1 MKRLYRFLVNLRFG
15 FPEVDVTL
23 NGLEM
28 IQVICLCAVIGA
40 AYFLVKYILG
50 VIL

>member
-1 MKRLYRFLVNLRFG
+1 MKKVVGFLKNLQFG
-15 FPEVDVTL
+15 FPEVDATL

-28 IQVICLCAVIGA
+28 IQVICLCSVIGA

-50 VIL
+50 VII